1 MNFQNHIHFT
11 AQQTAGFEVRQQL
24 RRRRVSDLPGGKMLW
39 LAIAKVS
46 CIALVVVCASVLWM
60 GSFSS
65 QAQLTIQAAEAN
77 LHNIRNE
84 QIRLLAER
92 ARLMSAKNI
101 HSQAQQ
107 ALALYVPEKGQV
119 YKIR

>member
-11 AQQTAGFEVRQQL
+11 AQQTAGFEVRQPL

-46 CIALVVVCASVLWM
+46 CIALVVVCTSVLWM

-65 QAQLTIQAAEAN
+65 QVQLSIQASEAN
-77 LHNIRNE
+77 LHQVRND
-84 QIRLLAER
+84 QITLLAER

-107 ALALYVPEKGQV
+107 SLALYVPEKGQV

>member
-11 AQQTAGFEVRQQL
+11 AQQTAGFEVRQPL

-39 LAIAKVS
+39 LASAKVS

-65 QAQLTIQAAEAN
+65 QVQLSIQASEAN
-77 LHNIRNE
+77 LHQVRND
-84 QIRLLAER
+84 QITLLAER

-107 ALALYVPEKGQV
+107 SLALYVPEKGQV

>member
-1 MNFQNHIHFT
+1 MNIPNQIHFT

-46 CIALVVVCASVLWM
+46 CLAMVIVCTSVLWL
-60 GSFSS
+60 GSLSS
-65 QAQLTIQAAEAN
+65 EARISIQAVEAN
-77 LHNIRNE
+77 LHTIRND
-84 QIRLLAER
+84 QMALLAER
-92 ARLMSAKNI
+92 ARLMSANNI
-101 HSQAQQ
+101 HLQAQQ
-107 ALALYVPEKGQV
+107 VLALYVPEEGQV

>member
-11 AQQTAGFEVRQQL
+11 AQQTAGFEVRQPL

-46 CIALVVVCASVLWM
+46 CIAMVVVCASVLWM

-65 QAQLTIQAAEAN
+65 QVELTIQASEAN
-77 LHNIRNE
+77 LHQIRND
-84 QIRLLAER
+84 QITLLAER

-107 ALALYVPEKGQV
+107 SLALYVPEKGQV